1 VEEEALEQI
10 IERPPGP
17 HEHEAPSGRLP
28 AAHDRAAPLD
38 DANDDMMGHAPG
50 TALTREQL
58 ARAAVREQMAHGG
71 AYRGEE
77 TGDNVALPHEEGA
90 ADLNPMLRANGFQEN
105 PTLIRGNDG
114 LEMVVYHPAPGSG
127 NAPVIA
133 FRGSQEAVDWVG
145 DTDVDQV
152 GDEQYESNRA
162 LIDQTMSELATQYPE
177 QPRPELTGH
186 SLGGAIAQRVAA
198 DHLDQAGHI
207 TTFQAPGI
215 TADQVERIE
224 AYNRE
229 HPDTPIMADHFRAEG
244 DVVPLA
250 GEDHAPGTVHTTAVD
265 PIETP
270 IVGGLAGMAA
280 GPVAGVAGATLT
292 NAAQAHRA
300 YLATPYALQT
310 EEGRAALPHLLDGEG
325 NVREDVADSFY
336 VEGGLESEEVDESPN
351 DPGRFVTESLRRGA
365 GVAVHG
371 ALDAAEYGI
380 RNMDATIEAEHR
392 GIDRIQRGVLDANDM
407 GDAAIDTV
415 QDTVSNVN
423 NATHTAV
430 NRGQRAANNLENA
443 AQAGTDSVQNNV
455 NRAANDL
462 VGERAANLALAPAN
476 AVVDTAQAAT
486 HLSVSGANTVIDTAQ
501 RGAQVAE
508 NAANTVVDTAQNANR
523 AVVRAGQ
530 TVVDGGQAVVRN
542 VQQGAQD
549 VAHGAWD
556 WLTS

>member
-1 VEEEALEQI
+1 MEEEELEQI
-10 IERPPGP
+10 IERPAGP
-17 HEHEAPSGRLP
+17 HEQEAQSVRRPEG
-28 AAHDRAAPLD
+28 HDRAGALD

-50 TALTREQL
+50 AALTREQL

-77 TGDNVALPHEEGA
+77 QGDNVALPHEEGA
-90 ADLNPMLRANGFQEN
+90 TNLNPMLRANGFQEN

-114 LEMVVYHPAPGSG
+114 LEMVVYHPEPGSG

-133 FRGSQEAVDWVG
+133 FRGSQEPIDWVG
-145 DTDVDQV
+145 DTDADQV
-152 GDEQYESNRA
+152 GDAQYESNRA
-162 LIDQTMSELATQYPE
+162 LIDRTMSDLASQYPD

-229 HPDTPIMADHFRAEG
+229 HPDSPITADHFRAEG

-250 GEDHAPGTVHTTAVD
+250 GEGHAPGTVHTTAVD
-265 PIETP
+265 PDETP
-270 IVGGLAGMAA
+270 YGTAVGGMLAGPGGAIA
-280 GPVAGVAGATLT
+280 GTLGV

-300 YLATPYALQT
+300 YIATPYALQT
-310 EEGRAALPHLLDGEG
+310 EEGRAALPHLLDEDG
-325 NVREDVADSFY
+325 NVREEVADSFY
-336 VEGGLESEEVDESPN
+336 VEGGLQSEEVDESPN
-351 DPGRFVTESLRRGA
+351 DPGRFVAENLRQ
-365 GVAVHG
+365 GVGVVVHG
-371 ALDAAEYGI
+371 ALDAAESGI
-380 RNMDATIEAEHR
+380 EHMDETIDAQHR
-392 GIDRIQRGVLDANDM
+392 GIDRIQRGAIAANDM
-407 GDAAIDTV
+407 GDAAVDTA
-415 QDTVSNVN
+415 QDAVSTVN
-423 NATHTAV
+423 NATRTAV

-443 AQAGTDSVQNNV
+443 AQAGTDSVQNDV
-455 NRAANDL
+455 NRNVSDV

-486 HLSVSGANTVIDTAQ
+486 HLSMSGANTVIDTAQ
-501 RGAQVAE
+501 RGAQVVE
-508 NAANTVVDTAQNANR
+508 NTANTVVDTAQNANR
-523 AVVRAGQ
+523 AVVR
-530 TVVDGGQAVVRN
+530 TGQAVVDRGQAAVRG

-549 VAHGAWD
+549 AVHGAWD
-556 WLTS
+556 WLTT